1 MEETIKPR
9 RGAGIQAGDL
19 SPVLKFWQW
28 FTDHNEQL
36 VALGDLEDK
45 EREQL
50 ENALQYQLTKYCDG
64 LSYEIGD
71 ATANGRTLTFTAE
84 GDTDLFRYVVELVDN
99 APDLDWWEFVAFK
112 QPMGTELKVRFDH
125 YLFDT
130 RKMYFQQL
138 ECEEEPD
145 MLGLRIAVPTPNS
158 SPKLGEVPVVPTLNS
173 SPKLGEVPE
182 GRRSVSDDE
191 DFQVGVYVTLEAL
204 IGEFD
209 CATLIGYMETVPVPD
224 EPFKAGFQPLD
235 DLPKFVEWFKRKRD
249 E

>member
-1 MEETIKPR
+1 MDKVE
-9 RGAGIQAGDL
+9 
-19 SPVLKFWQW
+19 KFWAW
-28 FTDHNEQL
+28 FIDHNEQL
-36 VALGDLEDK
+36 VSLGDLEDK

-84 GDTDLFRYVVELVDN
+84 GDSDLFRYVVELVDA

-112 QPMGTELKVRFDH
+112 HPMGTELKVRFDR

-138 ECEEEPD
+138 ECEEEPE
-145 MLGLRIAVPTPNS
+145 MLGLRIAV
-158 SPKLGEVPVVPTLNS
+158 
-173 SPKLGEVPE
+173 E
-182 GRRSVSDDE
+182 GSKPDDE
-191 DFQVGVYVTLEAL
+191 DFLVGVYVTLEAL
-204 IGEFD
+204 MGEFD
-209 CATLIGYMETVPVPD
+209 CATMVGYMETVPVPE
-224 EPFKAGFQPLD
+224 EPFKAGFQKLD
-235 DLPKFVEWFKRKRD
+235 DLPKFVEWFKAKRD

>member
-1 MEETIKPR
+1 MEKKEI
-9 RGAGIQAGDL
+9 
-19 SPVLKFWQW
+19 FWQW
-28 FTDHNEQL
+28 FTDHNDEL
-36 VALGDLEDK
+36 VALGDLDDK
-45 EREQL
+45 QRHEL

-64 LSYEIGD
+64 LTYDIGN

-84 GDTDLFRYVVELVDN
+84 GDTDLFRYVVELVDA

-112 QPMGTELKVRFDH
+112 QPMGTELKVRFDR

-138 ECEEEPD
+138 ECEEEPE
-145 MLGLRIAVPTPNS
+145 MLGLRIAV
-158 SPKLGEVPVVPTLNS
+158 
-173 SPKLGEVPE
+173 E
-182 GRRSVSDDE
+182 GSKPDDE

-204 IGEFD
+204 MGEFD
-209 CATLIGYMETVPVPD
+209 CATLIGYMETVPVPE
-224 EPFKAGFQPLD
+224 EPFKSGFQSLD

>member
-1 MEETIKPR
+1 MNKLEM
-9 RGAGIQAGDL
+9 
-19 SPVLKFWQW
+19 FWQW

-36 VALGDLEDK
+36 VMLNDLDDK
-45 EREQL
+45 ERGEL
-50 ENALQYQLTKYCDG
+50 LNALQQQLTKYCDG
-64 LSYEIGD
+64 LAFDMGEP
-71 ATANGRTLTFTAE
+71 TANGRMLTFTAE

-99 APDLDWWEFVAFK
+99 APDLDWWQFMAFK
-112 QPMGTELKVRFDH
+112 QPMGTELKVRFDK
-125 YLFDT
+125 YVFDT

-138 ECEEEPD
+138 ECEEEPE
-145 MLGLRIAVPTPNS
+145 MLGLRIAVEGS
-158 SPKLGEVPVVPTLNS
+158 K
-173 SPKLGEVPE
+173 PE
-182 GRRSVSDDE
+182 DE

-209 CATLIGYMETVPVPD
+209 CATLVGYMETVPVPD

>member
-1 MEETIKPR
+1 MEKIE
-9 RGAGIQAGDL
+9 
-19 SPVLKFWQW
+19 KFWQW
-28 FTDHNEQL
+28 FQDHNEQL
-36 VALGDLEDK
+36 VMLNDLDEKD
-45 EREQL
+45 REQL
-50 ENALQYQLTKYCDG
+50 ENALQYQLTKYCAG
-64 LSYEIGD
+64 LAYEMGD
-71 ATANGRTLTFTAE
+71 PTPNGRTLTFTAE
-84 GDTDLFRYVVELVDN
+84 GDTDLFRYVVELVDA

-112 QPMGTELKVRFDH
+112 QPMGTELKVRFDR

-145 MLGLRIAVPTPNS
+145 MLGLRIAV
-158 SPKLGEVPVVPTLNS
+158 
-173 SPKLGEVPE
+173 E
-182 GRRSVSDDE
+182 GSKPDDE

-224 EPFKAGFQPLD
+224 EPFKAGFQALD
-235 DLPKFVEWFKRKRD
+235 DLPKFVDWFKAKRD

>member
-1 MEETIKPR
+1 MDKT
-9 RGAGIQAGDL
+9 A
-19 SPVLKFWQW
+19 KFWQW
-28 FTDHNEQL
+28 FIDHNEQL
-36 VALGDLEDK
+36 VAMGDLEDK
-45 EREQL
+45 ERQEL
-50 ENALQYQLTKYCDG
+50 CNALQYQLTKYCDG

-71 ATANGRTLTFTAE
+71 ATANGRTMTFTAE
-84 GDTDLFRYVVELVDN
+84 GDTDLFRHVLELVDN

-112 QPMGTELKVRFDH
+112 QPMGTELKVRFDQ

-145 MLGLRIAVPTPNS
+145 MLGLRIAV
-158 SPKLGEVPVVPTLNS
+158 
-173 SPKLGEVPE
+173 E
-182 GRRSVSDDE
+182 GSKPDDE

-209 CATLIGYMETVPVPD
+209 CATLIGYMETVPIPD
-224 EPFKAGFQPLD
+224 EPFKAGFQALD

>member
-1 MEETIKPR
+1 MDKT
-9 RGAGIQAGDL
+9 A
-19 SPVLKFWQW
+19 KFWQW
-28 FTDHNEQL
+28 FIDHNEQL
-36 VALGDLEDK
+36 VAMGDLEEK
-45 EREQL
+45 ERQEL
-50 ENALQYQLTKYCDG
+50 CSALQYQLTKYCEG
-64 LSYEIGD
+64 LTYEIGD

-84 GDTDLFRYVVELVDN
+84 GDTDLFRHVVELVDN

-112 QPMGTELKVRFDH
+112 QPMGTELKVRFDQ

-138 ECEEEPD
+138 ECEEEPE
-145 MLGLRIAVPTPNS
+145 MLGLRIAV
-158 SPKLGEVPVVPTLNS
+158 
-173 SPKLGEVPE
+173 E
-182 GRRSVSDDE
+182 GSKPDDE

-209 CATLIGYMETVPVPD
+209 CATLIGYMETVPIPD
-224 EPFKAGFQPLD
+224 EPFKAGFQALD